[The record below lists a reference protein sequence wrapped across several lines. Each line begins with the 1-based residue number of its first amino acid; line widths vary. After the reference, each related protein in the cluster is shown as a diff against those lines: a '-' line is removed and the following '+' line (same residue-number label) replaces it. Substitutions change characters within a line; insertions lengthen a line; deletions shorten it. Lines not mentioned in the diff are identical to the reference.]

1 MSIFTN
7 ALLVSPLSDGK
18 SWVIVGD
25 FGYDIG
31 EVGSSRKVVVE
42 RGFVTDF
49 ASVPRVLWWVLPK
62 WGIYGNAAVIHDW
75 LYWDQQTTR
84 KEADEILLEAMA
96 VLHVSDLKK
105 KAIYTAV
112 RTFGGWAWKRNKWDK
127 NSGFNRVITDTVVA
141 SSVTINRPGIFKK
154 TLEQISL
161 G

>member
-31 EVGSSRKVVVE
+31 EEGSSMKVEVK

-49 ASVPRVLWWVLPK
+49 ASVPRMLWWVLPK
-62 WGIYGNAAVIHDW
+62 WGVYGNAAVIHDW

-84 KEADEILLEAMA
+84 KEADGILLEAMA
-96 VLHVSDLKK
+96 VLHVQTS
-105 KAIYTAV
+105 
-112 RTFGGWAWKRNKWDK
+112 
-127 NSGFNRVITDTVVA
+127 
-141 SSVTINRPGIFKK
+141 
-154 TLEQISL
+154 
-161 G
+161 

>member
-1 MSIFTN
+1 MSRFTN
-7 ALLVSPLSDGK
+7 ALLVAPLSDGK

-31 EVGSSRKVVVE
+31 EEGSSEKVDVE

-62 WGIYGNAAVIHDW
+62 WGLYGNAAVIHDW
-75 LYWDQQTTR
+75 LYWEQSTSR
-84 KEADEILLEAMA
+84 KRADDLLLEAME
-96 VLHVSDLKK
+96 VLEVPSLKK
-105 KAIYTAV
+105 KAIYSAV

-127 NSGFNRVITDTVVA
+127 DSGFNRVITDTVIA
-141 SSVTINRPGIFKK
+141 SSVTIDRPGIFKK
-154 TLEQISL
+154 TLEQISI